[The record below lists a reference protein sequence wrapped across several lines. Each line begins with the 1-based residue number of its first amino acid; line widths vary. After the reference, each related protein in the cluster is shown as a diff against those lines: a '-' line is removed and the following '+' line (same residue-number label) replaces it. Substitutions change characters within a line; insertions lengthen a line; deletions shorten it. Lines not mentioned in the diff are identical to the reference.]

1 MSETEPQI
9 IKQYIEKIEEYT
21 TQIDDYTFQYSK
33 DAAVESIRLL
43 SASIF
48 ALSKDALYTIKNNHI
63 FSACSLT
70 CLIIEA
76 EINLLA
82 LDLNYQEHGKDYIE
96 FGYIE
101 QLHSLRQH
109 PDWREE
115 ILKRMQQHNCERFF
129 KQKKGSMLNIKS
141 YKDNWYNTIAPNLK
155 ELAKTAFP
163 HLYDIMQEDTKN
175 IPSINILY
183 ENYHTLCSFNYFAP
197 FVVGTEF
204 PVKNNFLEAFKD
216 DYKVIACSC
225 VYSALLVTFTI
236 LNRHGEKFHIS

>member
-1 MSETEPQI
+1 
-9 IKQYIEKIEEYT
+9 
-21 TQIDDYTFQYSK
+21 
-33 DAAVESIRLL
+33 
-43 SASIF
+43 
-48 ALSKDALYTIKNNHI
+48 
-63 FSACSLT
+63 
-70 CLIIEA
+70 
-76 EINLLA
+76 
-82 LDLNYQEHGKDYIE
+82 
-96 FGYIE
+96 
-101 QLHSLRQH
+101 
-109 PDWREE
+109 
-115 ILKRMQQHNCERFF
+115 
-129 KQKKGSMLNIKS
+129 MLNIKS

-183 ENYHTLCSFNYFAP
+183 ENYHTLCSFKHFAP